1 MLVVNTI
8 SKIDVFMGRSSVDL
22 IALRNEIDEW
32 LNSATP
38 MGSYDPLTELYEDAP
53 DESYCPKSSIVE
65 ELIEEIQNEFK
76 GLTGQEIEHVDHWVH
91 VHYKNMS
98 TEVHNHYPYDVSC
111 VFYLTVPKGSGSL
124 VFLPSHNKFH
134 PPRIPFHPEE
144 GQFLL
149 FPAILDHTVTRNQSE
164 HKRISISFN
173 FKILNQD

>member
-22 IALRNEIDEW
+22 IALRNDIDEW

-76 GLTGQEIEHVDHWVH
+76 GNPKESQLKSKGNTKAISRDTKEIQRTH
-91 VHYKNMS
+91 
-98 TEVHNHYPYDVSC
+98 
-111 VFYLTVPKGSGSL
+111 KGEMGT
-124 VFLPSHNKFH
+124 HRKCKGY
-134 PPRIPFHPEE
+134 IKD
-144 GQFLL
+144 
-149 FPAILDHTVTRNQSE
+149 I
-164 HKRISISFN
+164 
-173 FKILNQD
+173 